1 MCSVC
6 ISLCSFNVRK
16 WIAVDVTVRHFC
28 FGRYR
33 ENTDSQGVKT
43 AGEYRL
49 PRFLSGCGA
58 TLAILLSLDLPVVLR
73 FLAGIMPV
81 LIGRQ
86 SEWLALPIR
95 VDVQARFSP
104 YPWLASRHR
113 VVLKIPTLNVLE
125 HKGGGFGFVLRWQDR
140 CFLVYWYGEEIRV
153 LSEIKFPL
161 SMCYRQPCLE
171 ISAESSLVR
180 GESRRKAYKSLTSK

>member
-58 TLAILLSLDLPVVLR
+58 TLAILLSLDPPVVLR
-73 FLAGIMPV
+73 FLAGIVPV

-125 HKGGGFGFVLRWQDR
+125 HKGGGLRICTEMAR
-140 CFLVYWYGEEIRV
+140 SLFSCLLVRRGNPCPLGNKISAIDV
-153 LSEIKFPL
+153 LSATL
-161 SMCYRQPCLE
+161 S
-171 ISAESSLVR
+171 
-180 GESRRKAYKSLTSK
+180 